1 MRPDEPIRSQND
13 DQLVPQLAVPD
24 TAAAEKTR
32 TAAANVLRSQ
42 IDNLYETPKTA
53 TEPAVSQNLETVN
66 PYDRTHTDTT
76 QIQADQWKQYH
87 TAWQTYYQKY
97 YEGYYTHHLASAQK
111 NLNTNEQKNKSGYFT
126 HQPEPVAVNEAEF
139 TKEEALFDLRQK
151 LLTKVQH
158 SAKKVRKSRHFVPIL
173 AGLIVM
179 LIFVFLQYNRVMIAS
194 VEAYIAP
201 GNVDA
206 QDIIVDPTANV
217 VVGPENR
224 LIIPKIN
231 VSVPTIYD
239 VGTDYD
245 SQMKAMVSGVAN
257 FPITGASSRPG
268 QIGNTVFAGHSSNDI
283 IDTGDYKFIFAKLD
297 KLTVGDTIYINYQS
311 KRYIYTV
318 TSTEVV
324 LPTDVGKLIYPTTK
338 PILTLVTCTPLGTAL
353 KRLLVTAE
361 QISPDPAASTAAPVA
376 TGQTTSSIP
385 GNSPTL
391 FERIFGG

>member
-1 MRPDEPIRSQND
+1 MRPDEPIKSQD
-13 DQLVPQLAVPD
+13 ESQLVPQRPLANVPAD
-24 TAAAEKTR
+24 KSQQAAADI
-32 TAAANVLRSQ
+32 LRSQ
-42 IDNLYETPKTA
+42 IGNLYDNPQNTA
-53 TEPAVSQNLETVN
+53 TSPTSIQDLDTVN
-66 PYDRTHTDTT
+66 PYDRTHEDTT

-111 NLNTNEQKNKSGYFT
+111 TLEGNNKTGYFT
-126 HQPEPVAVNEAEF
+126 QQPAEEPVKESDF

-158 SAKKVRKSRHFVPIL
+158 SAKKVRKSRHFVPIA
-173 AGLIVM
+173 AGVTVM
-179 LIFVFLQYNRVMIAS
+179 LLFLFLQYNRVLIS
-194 VEAYIAP
+194 NVEAYISP
-201 GNVDA
+201 GNIDA
-206 QDIIVDPTANV
+206 QEIIVNPSANV
-217 VVGPENR
+217 VVGPENL

-245 SQMKAMVSGVAN
+245 SQMKAMVGGVAN
-257 FPITGASSRPG
+257 FPIVGASSRPG

-283 IDTGDYKFIFAKLD
+283 IDVGDYKYIFAKLD

-318 TSTEVV
+318 TSTVV
-324 LPTDVGKLIYPTTK
+324 VMPTDVSKLVYPTTK

-361 QISPDPAASTAAPVA
+361 QISPDPTTSATAPAPTA
-376 TGQTTSSIP
+376 TGQAAASMP